1 MKVSDILVP
10 VDFSPNSLQAY
21 DFAKSL
27 VDPEGDILLLHVI
40 DCDFVSRLRDE
51 GFDSEEGAVSRLREK
66 ATVHFEDILQNVS
79 KPSPQIDSMVV
90 VGKPFTEILRVSVD
104 LDFQMIV
111 LGMLGRQSDAI
122 EHLLFG
128 STAEK
133 VLRGAR
139 IPVICIPYKSV

>member
-40 DCDFVSRLRDE
+40 DSDFVSRLRDE

-66 ATVHFEDILQNVS
+66 ATVRFEEILKNVS
-79 KPSPQIDSMVV
+79 KPGPQIDSMVV
-90 VGKPFTEILRVSVD
+90 VGKPFTEILRVSID

-111 LGMLGRQSDAI
+111 LGMRGRQSDVI

-139 IPVICIPYKSV
+139 IPVICVPYKWV

>member
-1 MKVSDILVP
+1 VKVSDVLVP
-10 VDFSPNSLQAY
+10 VDFSPNSLQAF

-27 VDPEGDILLLHVI
+27 VDPDGEILLLHVI
-40 DCDFVSRLRDE
+40 DSDFVSRLRDE

-66 ATVHFEDILQNVS
+66 ATVRFEEVLQSVL
-79 KPSPQIDSMVV
+79 KPGPQVDSMVV
-90 VGKPFTEILRVSVD
+90 VGKPFTEILRMSVD

-111 LGMLGRQSDAI
+111 LGMHGRRSEGI
-122 EHLLFG
+122 ERLLFG

-139 IPVICIPYKSV
+139 IPVICVPYVPA

>member
-1 MKVSDILVP
+1 VRVSDILVP
-10 VDFSPNSLQAY
+10 IDFSPNSLHAY

-27 VDPEGDILLLHVI
+27 VDPDGEILLLHVI
-40 DCDFVSRLRDE
+40 DSDFVSRLRDE
-51 GFDSEEGAVSRLREK
+51 GFESEEGAVSRLREK
-66 ATVHFEDILQNVS
+66 ATIHFDEILQSVS
-79 KPSPQIDSMVV
+79 KPGPQVDSMVV
-90 VGKPFTEILRVSVD
+90 VGKPFTEILRMSVD

-111 LGMLGRQSDAI
+111 LGMHGRRSDSI

-139 IPVICIPYKSV
+139 IPVICVPYTPA